1 MKRRILI
8 ADDEPNI
15 VAALEF
21 MLSRAGYEVD
31 VARDGEDALR
41 RLERRRP
48 DLVLLDVMM
57 PVLSG
62 YDVCRRLR
70 ARPEWA
76 GVKVVMLSARGR
88 ETETNRGLEAGA
100 DLYVVKPFSNRELL
114 QKIDSLL
121 GGC

>member
-1 MKRRILI
+1 VAKRILV

-21 MLSRAGYEVD
+21 MLRRAGYEVD
-31 VARDGEDALR
+31 VARTGEDVLQQLDR
-41 RLERRRP
+41 ELP

-70 ARPEWA
+70 ERPEWQ
-76 GVKVVMLSARGR
+76 GVRIVMLSARGR
-88 ETETNRGLEAGA
+88 EAESQRGLEAGA

-114 QKIDSLL
+114 QKIDALL
-121 GGC
+121 AG

>member
-1 MKRRILI
+1 VKRRILV

-21 MLSRAGYEVD
+21 MLTRAGYEVE
-31 VARDGEDALR
+31 VARDGEEALH
-41 RLERRRP
+41 RLEQRRP

-62 YDVCRRLR
+62 YDVCERLR

-76 GVKVVMLSARGR
+76 GIRVVMLSARGR
-88 ETETNRGLEAGA
+88 EAETRRGLAAGA

-114 QKIDSLL
+114 QKIDALL
-121 GGC
+121 GG

>member
-1 MKRRILI
+1 MSRRILI

-21 MLSRAGYEVD
+21 VLRRAGYEVD
-31 VARDGEDALR
+31 VARDGEEALR
-41 RLERRRP
+41 QLERCPP

-62 YDVCRRLR
+62 YDVCQRVR
-70 ARPEWA
+70 ARPEWS

-88 ETETNRGLEAGA
+88 ETETSRGLAAGA

-114 QKIDSLL
+114 RNIDSLL
-121 GGC
+121 RG

>member
-1 MKRRILI
+1 MSRRILV

-15 VAALEF
+15 LAALEF
-21 MLSRAGYEVD
+21 MLRRAGYEVD
-31 VARDGEDALR
+31 VARDGEEALR
-41 RLERRRP
+41 QLEQRPP

-62 YDVCRRLR
+62 YDVCERLR

-88 ETETNRGLEAGA
+88 ETETNRGLAAGA

-121 GGC
+121 GG